1 MCKNIQCMLLAAL
14 LCPSCMKTE
23 VLNAPLS
30 PSPPAEKRHK
40 GFPKDTTEQA
50 DTTRKPIEFN
60 PSVNDWDEQD
70 INL

>member
-1 MCKNIQCMLLAAL
+1 MKRLAL
-14 LCPSCMKTE
+14 LLLLSSCMKTE

-40 GFPKDTTEQA
+40 GFQKDTTERQ
-50 DTTRKPIEFN
+50 DTARVPIEFDA
-60 PSVNDWDEQD
+60 SVNDWDEQD

>member
-1 MCKNIQCMLLAAL
+1 
-14 LCPSCMKTE
+14 MKTE

-40 GFPKDTTEQA
+40 GFPKDTTERQ

-60 PSVNDWDEQD
+60 PSVEDWNKTNVD
-70 INL
+70 L

>member
-1 MCKNIQCMLLAAL
+1 
-14 LCPSCMKTE
+14 MKTE

-40 GFPKDTTEQA
+40 GFPKDTTERQ
-50 DTTRKPIEFN
+50 DTARVPIEFDA
-60 PSVNDWDEQD
+60 SVEDWEEND

>member
-1 MCKNIQCMLLAAL
+1 MKWVSITFVIFIVG
-14 LCPSCMKTE
+14 SCLKTE

-40 GFPKDTTEQA
+40 GFPKDTTERQ
-50 DTTRKPIEFN
+50 DTARVPIEFD
-60 PSVNDWDEQD
+60 PSVGDWNEQD

>member
-14 LCPSCMKTE
+14 SCLSCMKTE

-40 GFPKDTTEQA
+40 GFPKDTTERQ
-50 DTTRKPIEFN
+50 DTARVPIEFD
-60 PSVNDWDEQD
+60 PSVEDWNKTNVD
-70 INL
+70 L